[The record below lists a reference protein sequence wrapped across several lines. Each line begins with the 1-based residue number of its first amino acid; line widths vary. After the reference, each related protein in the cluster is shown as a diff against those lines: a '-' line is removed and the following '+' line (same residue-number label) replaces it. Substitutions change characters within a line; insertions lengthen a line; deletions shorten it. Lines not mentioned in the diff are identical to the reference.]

1 MQSKPTDLAAVDV
14 RLLELQN
21 EVRAHFDWGLTEDV
35 ESAHALLSEV
45 ESCDVESWARARR
58 VQTVASLHRRLV
70 LRETDV
76 AILGAAITIE
86 EVEEVLAGNTLL
98 IAADGS
104 CGVLDTLPDSMA
116 DRAWSRLACVVSDA
130 DGGEGTVAAVKRG
143 IPIIL
148 HAHGDNT
155 AEWSELLTFSS
166 ARRIPPPIVLTH
178 QTPEPIEG
186 MHNPGGFTDGDRAVC
201 FARALGVSR
210 ERIKLLGTRTDL
222 VGAWS
227 GATDP
232 ERKLVKLQWMAKVLQ
247 HLGFLV

>member
-1 MQSKPTDLAAVDV
+1 MCDEFPTRNFQPFSMFLDLWS
-14 RLLELQN
+14 LE
-21 EVRAHFDWGLTEDV
+21 TKT
-35 ESAHALLSEV
+35 LSNDQHHTTADPRSLDIADFFV
-45 ESCDVESWARARR
+45 ARALDLFSRLAVNHHR
-58 VQTVASLHRRLV
+58 TGADDDFDLLGRRLV
-70 LRETDV
+70 LHT
-76 AILGAAITIE
+76 
-86 EVEEVLAGNTLL
+86 
-98 IAADGS
+98 GS
-104 CGVLDTLPDSMA
+104 IQAM
-116 DRAWSRLACVVSDA
+116 
-130 DGGEGTVAAVKRG
+130 KRG

-166 ARRIPPPIVLTH
+166 ARRTPPPIVLTH

-232 ERKLVKLQWMAKVLQ
+232 ERKLVKLQWMAKGLQ